1 MKKLLAIIVELIPIV
16 SILAF
21 RIYCK
26 SKWWEYNIYDGFNI
40 FVLLGFVA
48 FLGFVFAYIG
58 EKLDSEDSAVRFF
71 GTLDKIVSAYII
83 FSFAISMVTSSF

>member
-40 FVLLGFVA
+40 FVLLLA
-48 FLGFVFAYIG
+48 LFLLI
-58 EKLDSEDSAVRFF
+58 SERNLTV
-71 GTLDKIVSAYII
+71 KIQQCD
-83 FSFAISMVTSSF
+83 FSEHWIK